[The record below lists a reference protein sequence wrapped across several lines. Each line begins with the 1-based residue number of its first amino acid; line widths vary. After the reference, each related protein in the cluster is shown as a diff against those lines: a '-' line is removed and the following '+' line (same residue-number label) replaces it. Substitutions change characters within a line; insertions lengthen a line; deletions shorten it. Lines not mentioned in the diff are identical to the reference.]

1 MGHLAVR
8 RGKSLGMTYRSDNHA
23 VLRPIKRAKSIMTLN
38 KAIMATGTACLMGA
52 SLYTVPAHAQTSDLI
67 ECAGRVVRSLNFV
80 SNTLQ
85 SGTANTVG
93 SVYRYSNVGDGVDAE
108 VTITGFTGG
117 GGLTI
122 IDRDTGLTDNI
133 QPEFVANNVST
144 ARFRI
149 NFFVAGT
156 NTPIE
161 IDFAASAID
170 VDGNQNAPTTIGL
183 RELVEFENSFVES
196 LLNSTTELLVNASG
210 PTAGFTRFQSATD
223 QFAPGIDETAEDN
236 IVTVFYTDVS
246 EFEYAIG
253 TVGNGNQDRLTS
265 LGFNCPNLSSPI
277 TNSVIDEDFGDAP
290 SSYGNPIHTLVNGI
304 RLGAT
309 NTADTGPFN
318 SATAAGDIGDDGVTI
333 PALAET
339 ASATITA
346 NVVGA
351 GGFLQGW
358 IDWDGD
364 GGFNEPGDQ
373 IALNLQDTDG
383 DGVIDIPLTVPGSTT
398 TGQTFAR
405 FRWSTSADIATN
417 TAVSDGEV
425 EDYLISSISQATAD
439 LTAVK
444 SVEVYDPD
452 NTGLYMTP
460 GNEVLY
466 KITVTNAASSTAEAQ
481 DIDLSD
487 TLPDNVRFV
496 SATTTGFTD
505 GAFGSPDLP
514 AANTDCAAGVCV
526 IRFSGAT
533 LPVDMVGE
541 VTIRALIK

>member
-1 MGHLAVR
+1 MTAVEKR
-8 RGKSLGMTYRSDNHA
+8 FEITYRDDNRSM
-23 VLRPIKRAKSIMTLN
+23 LRPVKKAKGITLLH
-38 KAIMATGTACLMGA
+38 KAITATGMACLIGS
-52 SLYTVPAHAQTSDLI
+52 SLYAAPAHAQTSDLI
-67 ECAGRVVRSLNFV
+67 ECAGRVVRSLDFAN
-80 SNTLQ
+80 NTLQ
-85 SGTANTVG
+85 SGTANAVG

-122 IDRDTGLTDNI
+122 IDRDTGLTDNF

-170 VDGNQNAPTTIGL
+170 VDGNQNAMTTVGL
-183 RELVEFENSFVES
+183 RELAEFENGFVES

-246 EFEYAIG
+246 EFNYAIG
-253 TVGNGNQDRLTS
+253 TVGNGNQNRLTS
-265 LGFNCPNLSSPI
+265 LGFNCPNLSNPI
-277 TNSVIDEDFGDAP
+277 PDSVIDEDFGDAP
-290 SSYGNPIHTLVNGI
+290 STYGNPIHTLVNDI

-318 SATAAGDIGDDGVTI
+318 SATAAGDTGDDGITI

-346 NVVGA
+346 NVVGV

-358 IDWDGD
+358 VDWDGD
-364 GGFNEPGDQ
+364 GGFGEPGDQ
-373 IALNLQDTDG
+373 IALNLQDTDN
-383 DGVIDIPLTVPGSTT
+383 DGLIDVTFTVPGATT
-398 TGQTFAR
+398 EGQTFAR
-405 FRWSTSADIATN
+405 FRWSTSADITMN

-425 EDYLISSISQATAD
+425 EDYLIPSISQATAD

-444 SVEVYDPD
+444 SVEVFDPA
-452 NTGLYMTP
+452 NVGLYMTP

-466 KITVTNAASSTAEAQ
+466 RITVTNAATSTAEAQ

-487 TLPDNVRFV
+487 TLPENVRFI
-496 SATTTGFTD
+496 SAETTGFTG
-505 GAFGSPDLP
+505 GAFGTPDLP
-514 AANTDCAAGVCV
+514 AANTDCV
-526 IRFSGAT
+526 SGACIIRYSGAS
-533 LPVDMVGE
+533 LPIDTVGE
-541 VTIRALIK
+541 VTVRALIK